1 MFRVGQK
8 VVCVDAQ
15 RQGGD
20 PPYAVKGGIYEIT
33 GMDIYPRTGVLGLQF
48 AELEMSG
55 GQFLFAWRFR
65 PLTDRKTSIE
75 IFTRM
80 LKPAGVDA

>member
-8 VVCVDAQ
+8 VVCVDA
-15 RQGGD
+15 RQNGWSRQWVLKGEIYIIAAIRSDDMGD
-20 PPYAVKGGIYEIT
+20 RVDLVGVQKPNGFFPY
-33 GMDIYPRTGVLGLQF
+33 
-48 AELEMSG
+48 
-55 GQFLFAWRFR
+55 RFR